1 MLIVCD
7 KGGWWYCGRLGGAP
21 SFSKDK
27 TDAKPISREGL
38 TDLLAELKDSE
49 SDFIIEEVA
58 AKTAKENRKKAA

>member
-21 SFSKDK
+21 AFSKDK
-27 TDAKPISREGL
+27 TDAKPITSAEFAAL
-38 TDLLAELKDSE
+38 IAELKDSE
-49 SDFIIEEVA
+49 SDYIIEEVA